1 MRPKAEV
8 KMRMNIPTLV
18 GFKVQL
24 SSGRE
29 VTIPARE
36 EEVSATLEGLAL
48 SLAEAEELKGQ
59 IDRGAVSPV
68 WA

>member
-8 KMRMNIPTLV
+8 KMRLNIPTPAEL
-18 GFKVQL
+18 KVQL

-36 EEVSATLEGLAL
+36 EEVPSAIEGLAL
-48 SLAEAEELKGQ
+48 SLEEAEELKGL
-59 IDRGAVSPV
+59 INRGAVSIV
-68 WA
+68 WS